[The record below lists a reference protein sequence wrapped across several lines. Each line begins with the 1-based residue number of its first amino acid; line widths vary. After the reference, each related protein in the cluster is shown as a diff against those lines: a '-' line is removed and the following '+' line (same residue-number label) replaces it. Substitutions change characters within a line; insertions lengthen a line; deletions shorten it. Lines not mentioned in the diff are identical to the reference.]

1 MIDSVRPLI
10 DISITLA
17 SEERS
22 TYGPGGTQLYDHVLC
37 GYLRYARATGL
48 YWTNM
53 S

>member
-1 MIDSVRPLI
+1 MIDSARPLI

-22 TYGPGGTQLYDHVLC
+22 TYGPGKTQLYDHALS
-37 GYLRYARATGL
+37 GHLRYARTTDL
-48 YWTNM
+48 YWKNM